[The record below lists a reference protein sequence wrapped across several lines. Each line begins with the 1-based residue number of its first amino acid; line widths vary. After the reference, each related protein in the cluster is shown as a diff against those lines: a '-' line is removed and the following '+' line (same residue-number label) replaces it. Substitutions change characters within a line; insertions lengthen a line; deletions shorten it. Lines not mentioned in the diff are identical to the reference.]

1 MDLVREPALQG
12 LADAEVGMLA
22 QLAQQVVCDA
32 ILRGRADLCFH
43 RMRLTAWRLLPAR
56 RRGCRSVAQ
65 VPVELW
71 LRGPRGLVARM
82 RVVVCR

>member
-32 ILRGRADLCFH
+32 MSRGRADLCFH
-43 RMRLTAWRLLPAR
+43 HMRLTAWRLLPAR
-56 RRGCRSVAQ
+56 RPGRRSASQVA
-65 VPVELW
+65 VELW
-71 LRGPRGLVARM
+71 LHGPLGLVART
-82 RVVVCR
+82 RLVVRP